1 MAKVKEEHGW
11 VKDLMG
17 VKFTSC
23 DGGGGFFLFFSSLSS
38 FLHAHGRAK
47 AGSWGCGEGKGEGG
61 SGQWHWIHKSWSR
74 GGEMVRNVG

>member
-1 MAKVKEEHGW
+1 MRG
-11 VKDLMG
+11 LG
-17 VKFTSC
+17 VVTSRV
-23 DGGGGFFLFFSSLSS
+23 GRVVLFSSILF